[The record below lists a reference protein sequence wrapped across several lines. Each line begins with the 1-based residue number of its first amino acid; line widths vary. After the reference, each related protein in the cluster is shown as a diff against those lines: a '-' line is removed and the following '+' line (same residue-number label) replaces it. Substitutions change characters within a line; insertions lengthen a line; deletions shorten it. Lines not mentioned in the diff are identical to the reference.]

1 MFQACQNLPLA
12 PKSLNYRCEIMPAA
26 DCLQCNFFCE
36 LSIRPHCTVDLSHA
50 AAADLLNNSVHA
62 DLLPRIYAGAR
73 TPCSS
78 SQDVDYGLIKNVLS
92 CGLVRGKQ
100 GLHFLPQIVII

>member
-78 SQDVDYGLIKNVLS
+78 SQDVDYGSSRMFCPVGWCAASKDSTS
-92 CGLVRGKQ
+92 CRRS
-100 GLHFLPQIVII
+100 